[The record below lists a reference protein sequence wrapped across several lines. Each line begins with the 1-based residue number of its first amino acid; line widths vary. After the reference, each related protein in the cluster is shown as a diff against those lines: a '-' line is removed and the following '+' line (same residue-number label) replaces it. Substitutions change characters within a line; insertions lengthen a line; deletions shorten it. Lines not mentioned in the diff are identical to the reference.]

1 MGKITDISQQKK
13 HAHLYNIFV
22 DESFYCSVSD
32 MDLSVLN
39 IRVGSELSQVDLEKI
54 KSNSEIS
61 KTYDRA
67 LYYLQYGPRTQ
78 KQMTKYLL
86 QKGYNEVYIDIV
98 IKKLV
103 SNNYI
108 NDKQYTTNFIEEK
121 QKYRLKSNSYI
132 KSQLIKKGIDKSV
145 IDASL
150 KTQNENN
157 QFDIIKELATKKYS
171 QGTRYKD
178 KQKMTQY
185 LLRQG
190 FNYSEISKALDELD
204 LVFGSN
210 KKMYNNSY

>member
-22 DESFYCSVSD
+22 DESFYCSLSD
-32 MDLSVLN
+32 IDLSVLN
-39 IRVGSELSQVDLEKI
+39 VKVGSELSRVDLEKI
-54 KSNSEIS
+54 KSNSEIN

-78 KQMTKYLL
+78 QQMTKYLS
-86 QKGYNEVYIDIV
+86 QKGYNDIYIDNA
-98 IKKLV
+98 IKKLI

-108 NDKQYTTNFIEEK
+108 NDKQYAINFIEEK

-132 KSQLIKKGIDKSV
+132 KSQLIKRGVDKSV
-145 IDASL
+145 IDNCLTA
-150 KTQNENN
+150 QNENS
-157 QFDIIKELATKKYS
+157 QLDTIKELATKKYS
-171 QGTRYKD
+171 QGSRYKD

-190 FNYSEISKALDELD
+190 FNYSEVSKALDELG

-210 KKMYNNSY
+210 KKMYNNSN

>member
-13 HAHLYNIFV
+13 HANLYNIFV

-32 MDLSVLN
+32 LDLSVLN
-39 IRVGSELSQVDLEKI
+39 IKVGSELTRIDLEKI
-54 KSNSEIS
+54 KSNSEIN

-78 KQMTKYLL
+78 QQMAKYLS
-86 QKGYNEVYIDIV
+86 QKDYNDVYIDKA
-98 IKKLV
+98 IKKLI

-108 NDKQYTTNFIEEK
+108 NDKQYTINFVEEK

-132 KSQLIKKGIDKSV
+132 KSQLIKRGVDKSV
-145 IDASL
+145 IDRCL
-150 KTQNENN
+150 KTQNDNSQHN
-157 QFDIIKELATKKYS
+157 TIKELATKKYS

-190 FNYSEISKALDELD
+190 FNYSEVSKALDELG

-210 KKMYNNSY
+210 KKMYHNSY

>member
-32 MDLSVLN
+32 LDLSVLN
-39 IRVGSELSQVDLEKI
+39 IKVGSELSRIDLEKI
-54 KSNSEIS
+54 KSNSEIN

-78 KQMTKYLL
+78 QQMTKYLS
-86 QKGYNEVYIDIV
+86 QKGYNDVYINNA

-103 SNNYI
+103 LNNYI
-108 NDKQYTTNFIEEK
+108 NDKQYTINFIEEK

-132 KSQLIKKGIDKSV
+132 KSQLIKKGVDKSV
-145 IDASL
+145 IDACI

-157 QFDIIKELATKKYS
+157 QHDTIKELATKKYS
-171 QGTRYKD
+171 QGSKYKD

-190 FNYSEISKALDELD
+190 FNYSEISKSLDELD